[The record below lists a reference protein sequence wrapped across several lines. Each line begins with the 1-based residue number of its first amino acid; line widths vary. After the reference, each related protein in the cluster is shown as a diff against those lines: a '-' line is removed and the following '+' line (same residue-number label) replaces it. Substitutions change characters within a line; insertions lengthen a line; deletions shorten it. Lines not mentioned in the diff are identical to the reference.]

1 MATIEG
7 LGGAGPVRATP
18 RGRPTADGAGFQ
30 VPAGSA
36 EQAGGSETTGG
47 ASAVVLDA
55 MLALQEMDPALEQ
68 DRHARR
74 HGQSVLAA
82 LTALQ
87 AALVAGGDASESA
100 LHRLEGLLAGMP
112 QAADPALAG
121 VLAAVSL
128 RARVELARRG
138 R

>member
-7 LGGAGPVRATP
+7 LGSARPVRTAP
-18 RGRPTADGAGFQ
+18 RGRTVQDGQVFQ

-36 EQAGGSETTGG
+36 GQAGGSAAADG
-47 ASAVVLDA
+47 ASTVVLDT
-55 MLALQEMDPALEQ
+55 MLALQEMDPAFEQ

-74 HGQSVLAA
+74 HGQSVLVA
-82 LTALQ
+82 LSALQ
-87 AALVAGGDASESA
+87 AALVAGGDAGTSA
-100 LHRLEGLLAGMP
+100 VNRLVGLVAAMP
-112 QAADPALAG
+112 QAADPVLAS